1 MVSLWM
7 NMQQTLV
14 PELHALRAS
23 IPEARFT
30 RTTQRISRRCS
41 HSGPARSLGARRLT
55 GEPLPRHS
63 AMGRLLNGLR
73 NPATKVLGALTGAV

>member
-30 RTTQRISRRCS
+30 RTAQRISRRCS
-41 HSGPARSLGARRLT
+41 HSGPARSLGRATTYWRT
-55 GEPLPRHS
+55 TAQTS
-63 AMGRLLNGLR
+63 SNG
-73 NPATKVLGALTGAV
+73 PVTEWVE